1 MEIQDQTMYVLLSV
15 VIAVITGLV
24 LVIIH
29 LHKKNQLKDNALSM
43 KQTSAHQMGVNQ
55 TKGDLYQMLGTFSI
69 LADYDQLGFISTV
82 SKQMSV
88 DMIGI
93 KNDGIDFIEFK
104 KKCAELKPNENKIRK
119 LVEAKQVHYQVKDI
133 ELPEG
138 LRVEDRETT
147 IQKRSQANQQVY
159 KV

>member
-1 MEIQDQTMYVLLSV
+1 MEIQDQALYVLLSV
-15 VIAVITGLV
+15 IIAIMTGLV
-24 LVIIH
+24 LVIIY
-29 LHKKNQLKDNALSM
+29 LHRKNQLKDNALSM

-55 TKGDLYQMLGTFSI
+55 TKGDLYQILGTFSI

-104 KKCAELKPNENKIRK
+104 KKGAELKPNENKVRK

-138 LRVEDRETT
+138 LRVEDGETT
-147 IQKRSQANQQVY
+147 TQKRSQVKQQLY
-159 KV
+159 